1 MPIIVY
7 TINVRE
13 IKIGASCFWLDSSA
27 LFLRATEER
36 GITSYAR
43 KKRPIKIFLV
53 HDKRP
58 RDVPRLD
65 NKWINMRYMTDVYP
79 VTRGD

>member
-1 MPIIVY
+1 MSIIVY
-7 TINVRE
+7 IIYVRE
-13 IKIGASCFWLDSSA
+13 KEIAASFFWLDSST

-43 KKRPIKIFLV
+43 KKRPIKIFLA

-58 RDVPRLD
+58 RDMPRLD
-65 NKWINMRYMTDVYP
+65 NKWINVRYMTDVYP